1 MTAPLYVFLIFFC
14 DFGVLRHFSPPRS
27 HLGDWISRAVEP
39 CSLATFPVALRG
51 CWVFQPQHFCR
62 LGDGSL
68 WIYGFSWKFGLSK
81 SQVQCHCPDC
91 SANIWEPNERC
102 FTTFHSHSRIHNLK
116 VCPQDPLSLFPLLQ
130 GMWCAC
136 FDETCW
142 VTPFLLFDPCLPLLY
157 SGFEVLATWIKE
169 KEGKFIGDE
178 IDFELVCGLEP

>member
-1 MTAPLYVFLIFFC
+1 MTAPLHVFLIFFC

-39 CSLATFPVALRG
+39 CSLAT
-51 CWVFQPQHFCR
+51 
-62 LGDGSL
+62 
-68 WIYGFSWKFGLSK
+68 WIYGFSWKFGTTK

-91 SANIWEPNERC
+91 SANIWEPNEWC
-102 FTTFHSHSRIHNLK
+102 FTTFHSQCRIHNLK

-169 KEGKFIGDE
+169 KEGQFIVDE
-178 IDFELVCGLEP
+178 RRWVRTIIDFELVCGLEP